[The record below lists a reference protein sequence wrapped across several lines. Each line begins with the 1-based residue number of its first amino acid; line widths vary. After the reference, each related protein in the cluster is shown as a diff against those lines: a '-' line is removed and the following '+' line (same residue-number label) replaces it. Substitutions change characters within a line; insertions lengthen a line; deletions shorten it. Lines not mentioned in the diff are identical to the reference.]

1 MQRYDL
7 AKVVCRLVDCH
18 FVSLLLT
25 RARFFSLI
33 PVSLHTSQEL
43 AEAPRWGD
51 PTSVTTCNRR
61 PFSRFRFSV
70 FFNSIS
76 GSQSPIE
83 YKAENC
89 NEREIRKLIINQNG
103 VEFLPPR
110 RRVFMDHSAYFKSNL
125 RNSPSQCSRS
135 QRARAPH
142 TEKVDRT
149 LRSRSSLGRR
159 IKN

>member
-1 MQRYDL
+1 MKGYITYS
-7 AKVVCRLVDCH
+7 VV
-18 FVSLLLT
+18 LLL
-25 RARFFSLI
+25 LI
-33 PVSLHTSQEL
+33 GYAINNKFICAQCNLILYAQIAKCRNLCAKS
-43 AEAPRWGD
+43 
-51 PTSVTTCNRR
+51 CNRR